1 MMRRYL
7 GTNPDERAAGLA
19 DATAAAKRG
28 ELVVTHGDG
37 AYVIVTDAFSERGV
51 QRLRDLKQRPGMNL
65 PVLIGR
71 QETVDGLS
79 PLLGGAGRV
88 ARDLMRA
95 CWPGALTVVV
105 PTHPTLAWQCTPVGS
120 VALRM
125 PLHPWTLELVRAIG
139 PTAVV
144 PSHDHDAEPVT
155 TIDAAQELLGDR
167 VAVYLDGG
175 PCLVDQM
182 SSVVDA
188 TGERA
193 ILVRAGAFSDEYL
206 HRLAPELGAQGA
218 S

>member
-1 MMRRYL
+1 MRRYL
-7 GTNPDERAAGLA
+7 GSDPEQRAAGLA

-37 AYVIVTDAFSERGV
+37 AYVVVTDAFSERGV
-51 QRLRDLKQRPGMNL
+51 QRLRELKQRPDMNL
-65 PVLIGR
+65 PVLVAR
-71 QETVDGLS
+71 QETVEGLS

-105 PTHPTLAWQCTPVGS
+105 PTYPTLAWTCTPAGS
-120 VALRM
+120 VAVRM
-125 PLHPWTLELVRAIG
+125 PLHPWTLDLVRAIG

-144 PSHDHDAEPVT
+144 PSHGHDAEPVT

-167 VAVYLDGG
+167 IAAYLDGG
-175 PCLVDQM
+175 SCLADQL

-188 TGERA
+188 TGEQA
-193 ILVRAGAFSDEYL
+193 ILVRTGAFTDEYL
-206 HRLAPELGAQGA
+206 QRLAPDLGVQGA